1 MSMSVP
7 EWLAELGGV
16 ARYGTLVRLVE
27 RIELEAAVV
36 SGSVMRDGRGIYSLP
51 NTDVAVRVAARL
63 GGVVSM
69 TSAAISHGWGVRTV
83 PDKPHVTVGRGRS
96 LGNRTKLAHV
106 HWTDLEDHEVENGV
120 TTHKVT
126 LRQCLRA
133 LPEDEALA
141 VADSALRES
150 GCHQLL
156 LQVADEARGPGSP
169 RMRRLAD
176 AASEL
181 AANPFESITRSI
193 CHSVP
198 GLQVKPQVTVRDG
211 AFSARADLV
220 DQRLRIVC
228 EADSFAWH
236 GSRTA
241 LASDCRRY
249 NRMVVGGWLV
259 LRFSYEDVMFHPDE
273 VREVLAG
280 VVALAELLVEVGVA
294 GWRAA

>member
-1 MSMSVP
+1 M
-7 EWLAELGGV
+7 
-16 ARYGTLVRLVE
+16 RLVDPA
-27 RIELEAAVV
+27 RHACD
-36 SGSVMRDGRGIYSLP
+36 GS
-51 NTDVAVRVAARL
+51 
-63 GGVVSM
+63 
-69 TSAAISHGWGVRTV
+69 
-83 PDKPHVTVGRGRS
+83 
-96 LGNRTKLAHV
+96 
-106 HWTDLEDHEVENGV
+106 
-120 TTHKVT
+120 
-126 LRQCLRA
+126 
-133 LPEDEALA
+133 
-141 VADSALRES
+141 
-150 GCHQLL
+150 
-156 LQVADEARGPGSP
+156 
-169 RMRRLAD
+169 D